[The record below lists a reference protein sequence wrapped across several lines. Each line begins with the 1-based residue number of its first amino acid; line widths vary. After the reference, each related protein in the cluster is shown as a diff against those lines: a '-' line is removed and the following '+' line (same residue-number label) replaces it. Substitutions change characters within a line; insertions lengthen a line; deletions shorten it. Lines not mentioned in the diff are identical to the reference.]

1 MEETFSI
8 KKCKKFSQASVEGSI
23 QSVYGALRTELIVLN
38 KTRGLW
44 QFDKIM
50 SDKCFLLA
58 SFTVL

>member
-8 KKCKKFSQASVEGSI
+8 IKCKKFSRASEEGSI
-23 QSVYGALRTELIVLN
+23 QSLYAALRTELIVLN
-38 KTRGLW
+38 KTHRLW